1 MLMCS
6 GDLSSPSGLTVAES
20 SAGGCAG
27 GVDIAVFSSWLSDGR
42 KQPSRT

>member
-20 SAGGCAG
+20 SVGGCAG
-27 GVDIAVFSSWLSDGR
+27 GVDIAVFTWLSDGR
-42 KQPSRT
+42 KQTSRT